1 MVISKISGY
10 IPKAGEGWD
19 IVYIPLFSYNK

>member
-10 IPKAGEGWD
+10 IPKAGEEWG